1 MFEYAIH
8 WKRNSV
14 CLFISNK
21 KEGNLQLKIHLR
33 NSVNLAP
40 LVYPFENKSVTV
52 QLEREGKVIVEFRKI
67 NVETTGELGSF
78 TF

>member
-1 MFEYAIH
+1 M
-8 WKRNSV
+8 
-14 CLFISNK
+14 
-21 KEGNLQLKIHLR
+21 QLKIHLR